1 MRERRLKNEINVV
14 PYIDV
19 MLVLLVIFMVTAP
32 MMTTASIDVPS
43 VGKAAQAP
51 SLEALQVN
59 IRADQTLSLTSPGKA
74 ERRDLSKSELSQA
87 ILDAQ
92 RRNPEQPVLIVGD
105 KNVKYEAVLGV
116 MDELQRQ
123 HGSSVSGCSSNQPAS
138 KLLAETHQGPPDSPA
153 ARRDHQHSGV
163 NPRRAAHIL
172 LVGALFLGVQW
183 KSHAPSA
190 VQVELGALRLPWSR
204 PPNRHASRPR
214 NRT

>member
-51 SLEALQVN
+51 AEALHVN
-59 IRADQTLSLTSPGKA
+59 IRADESLTLTLPGKS
-74 ERRDLSKSELSQA
+74 ERSLTKSELSRA

-92 RRNPEQPVLIVGD
+92 RKNPEQPVLIVGD
-105 KNVKYEAVLGV
+105 KSVKYEAVLSV

-123 HGSSVSGCSSNQPAS
+123 QVKRVG
-138 KLLAETHQGPPDSPA
+138 
-153 ARRDHQHSGV
+153 
-163 NPRRAAHIL
+163 L
-172 LVGALFLGVQW
+172 LVQPTG
-183 KSHAPSA
+183 K
-190 VQVELGALRLPWSR
+190 
-204 PPNRHASRPR
+204 
-214 NRT
+214 